1 MLCQSWNNL
10 TLSQD
15 EFKQWFRAKAHVM
28 LAPGRT
34 PFESVD
40 LQLPNGDR
48 SIGAAHEEHRGKF
61 AERQPA
67 QVPQWKTVFF
77 GSICCS
83 SKANSR
89 LAFKKTFKLR
99 VKISD

>member
-77 GSICCS
+77 FVF
-83 SKANSR
+83 
-89 LAFKKTFKLR
+89 L
-99 VKISD
+99 

>member
-48 SIGAAHEEHRGKF
+48 SISAAHKEHRGKF

-77 GSICCS
+77 LGFFVAFVAHRRRIPDSR
-83 SKANSR
+83 SKRHLS
-89 LAFKKTFKLR
+89 
-99 VKISD
+99 